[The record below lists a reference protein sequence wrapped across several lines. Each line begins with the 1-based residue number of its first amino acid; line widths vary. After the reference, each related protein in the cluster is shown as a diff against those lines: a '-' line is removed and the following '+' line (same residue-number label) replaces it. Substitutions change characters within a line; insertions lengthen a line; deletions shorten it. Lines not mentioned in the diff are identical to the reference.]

1 MGGIAVPWFI
11 RPMPNIGT
19 GVRPVPNTGPVS
31 GGAVRPIPGGGIRP
45 PFPVSP
51 GYPSSVT
58 RPAAME
64 NGQAIA
70 RPAVTARE
78 AEENARKRKKD
89 CRCLPSVH
97 CEGKPSFN
105 DSGETERTNWI
116 EYQLYIANM
125 NASFAFEYVNGLIT
139 EWEFGGDKRW
149 DGFWQ
154 KSCTLLEMKGRYGFL
169 ANIKEGILL
178 KSRLGS
184 LIDGQFK
191 RRNDIVQTHR
201 KRATGKT
208 INLQYHFKEE
218 NVYKVFCR
226 LVGNSKLAE
235 LAENDRITVHHT
247 PFEDS
252 QDREERLKQEKK
264 QQKELKQWCDD
275 NPNICA

>member
-1 MGGIAVPWFI
+1 MGGIVAPWII
-11 RPMPNIGT
+11 RPI
-19 GVRPVPNTGPVS
+19 PNTGPVS
-31 GGAVRPIPGGGIRP
+31 GGAVRPIPGSGIRP

-78 AEENARKRKKD
+78 AEESARNRKKD
-89 CRCLPSVH
+89 CRCLPSVR

-105 DSGETERTNWI
+105 ATGETERINWI

-169 ANIKEGILL
+169 ANIKEGVLL
-178 KSRLGS
+178 KSRLES
-184 LIDGQFK
+184 FIDVNLKVVIRLCRPIANGQPEK
-191 RRNDIVQTHR
+191 LSTCNTISRRRMYI
-201 KRATGKT
+201 KYFAG
-208 INLQYHFKEE
+208 
-218 NVYKVFCR
+218 
-226 LVGNSKLAE
+226 
-235 LAENDRITVHHT
+235 
-247 PFEDS
+247 
-252 QDREERLKQEKK
+252 
-264 QQKELKQWCDD
+264 W
-275 NPNICA
+275 

>member
-1 MGGIAVPWFI
+1 MGVVVSWI
-11 RPMPNIGT
+11 RPMPNVGT
-19 GVRPVPNTGPVS
+19 GVGTS
-31 GGAVRPIPGGGIRP
+31 VRPIPIPGGVRP
-45 PFPVSP
+45 SFPVSP
-51 GYPSSVT
+51 TYPGATT

-64 NGQAIA
+64 QGLAIA
-70 RPAVTARE
+70 RPKVTAKE
-78 AEENARKRKKD
+78 AEAEAKRSRRKD
-89 CRCLPSVH
+89 CRCLPSVY
-97 CEGKPSFN
+97 CEGMPSFN

-178 KSRLGS
+178 KSRLES

-191 RRNDIVQTHR
+191 RRNEIVQTHR

-218 NVYKVFCR
+218 DVYKVFCR
-226 LVGNSKLAE
+226 LVGNSKLAK
-235 LAENDRITVHHT
+235 LAKNDRITVHYT

-252 QDREERLKQEKK
+252 QDRKERLKQEKK
-264 QQKELKQWCDD
+264 EQKEFKQWCDD
-275 NPNICA
+275 NPNLCA